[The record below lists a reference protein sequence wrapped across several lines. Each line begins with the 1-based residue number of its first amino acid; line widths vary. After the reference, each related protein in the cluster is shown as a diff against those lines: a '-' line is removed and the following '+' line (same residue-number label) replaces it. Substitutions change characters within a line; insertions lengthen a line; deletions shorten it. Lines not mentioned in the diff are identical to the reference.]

1 MLHLIYDFNVSR
13 TEELKR
19 KDYQERATVIRAQLD
34 KSHVT

>member
-13 TEELKR
+13 TEGLKR
-19 KDYQERATVIRAQLD
+19 KDYQERATVNHLD